1 MTANHVDAETTPES
15 VPQPPRFLRRHWGKL
30 IVLTVIGG
38 PLLFLTLWTAT
49 SLLYKYSEGDRTGY
63 MQKLS
68 LKGWIC
74 KTWEGE
80 LAMSNVPGQ
89 MPEKFYFTVRS
100 DSLAEAMRRFDG
112 KRVVLSYA
120 QHVKVPTS
128 CLGDTEYWVTAIRA
142 AE

>member
-1 MTANHVDAETTPES
+1 MTADTSDTGT
-15 VPQPPRFLRRHWGKL
+15 VPAPAPPTHGFLRRHWGKL
-30 IVLTVIGG
+30 IVFAVLGG
-38 PLLFLTLWTAT
+38 PLLFLALWMTT

-68 LKGWIC
+68 LKGWVC

-100 DSLAEAMRRFDG
+100 DSLADAMRHFDG
-112 KRVVLSYA
+112 KRVVVSYA